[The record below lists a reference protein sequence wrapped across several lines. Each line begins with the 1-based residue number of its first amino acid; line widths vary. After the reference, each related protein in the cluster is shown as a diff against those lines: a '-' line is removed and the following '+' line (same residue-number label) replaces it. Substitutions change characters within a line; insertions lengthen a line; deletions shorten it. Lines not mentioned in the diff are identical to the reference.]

1 MKRGI
6 QNHFFL
12 TAGFVASRQSA
23 TILELNVAMPAEC
36 FSVDQFLSLKEFRCK
51 SGGKCQTRK
60 GEKCRSCRLDTC
72 IKENLDISLIQFPS
86 SYNFKKMKDWLS
98 KKRRELM
105 PNNFVKHLSG
115 QQNMMKNL
123 KLISNCNNNGNIID
137 NNNGNIIK
145 TNLSQLLTNN
155 DKINVDLE
163 MLLSTENKA
172 LKLRQSPNNLL
183 LEYLFTKNLENLIE
197 SKTNVLD
204 FIELFGMNGK
214 QLIINEN
221 LFKEGKNLPTIGN
234 YQNLDFLLEV
244 EIMRK
249 LPIFDKIPFEDKICL
264 FRSNIHRL
272 VTLSNCF
279 QSVQMGESSV
289 TYPNGLCPGDFC
301 KNLFERI
308 FSGKD
313 LNRYFFEP
321 NEVCVPKSITALYQ
335 YLYLF
340 VDLSLVSVTILII
353 SNLIYRY
360 QVLRRRAFTDIISE
374 FKPYNL
380 TQQEYV
386 LLKTILFCNSI
397 PENISQNSK
406 NLLKLEAERY
416 GQILMKYLQNLL
428 GNFKGAMRHADCL
441 LFIGKIFEYNMQQN
455 IFYKMVDE
463 KIFYNNERSSR
474 LIMERPIFVEQCLFK
489 FPN

>member
-1 MKRGI
+1 M
-6 QNHFFL
+6 FF
-12 TAGFVASRQSA
+12 RR
-23 TILELNVAMPAEC
+23 
-36 FSVDQFLSLKEFRCK
+36 SVLSLKEFRCK

-145 TNLSQLLTNN
+145 TNLPQLLPNN
-155 DKINVDLE
+155 ILEKINVDLE

-183 LEYLFTKNLENLIE
+183 LEYLFTKSLENLIE

-221 LFKEGKNLPTIGN
+221 LFKEGRNLPTIGN
-234 YQNLDFLLEV
+234 YQNLDFLLEI

-272 VTLSNCF
+272 VSLSNCF

-289 TYPNGLCPGDFC
+289 TYPNGLHPGDFC
-301 KNLFERI
+301 KNLFEKI
-308 FSGKD
+308 FSGEDFNK
-313 LNRYFFEP
+313 
-321 NEVCVPKSITALYQ
+321 
-335 YLYLF
+335 
-340 VDLSLVSVTILII
+340 
-353 SNLIYRY
+353 Y

-441 LFIGKIFEYNMQQN
+441 LFIGNIFEYNMQQN

-463 KIFYNNERSSR
+463 KIFGNNVRSSC

>member
-1 MKRGI
+1 M
-6 QNHFFL
+6 FF
-12 TAGFVASRQSA
+12 RR
-23 TILELNVAMPAEC
+23 
-36 FSVDQFLSLKEFRCK
+36 SVLSLKVFRCK
-51 SGGKCQTRK
+51 SQGKCQTKK
-60 GEKCRSCRLDTC
+60 GEKCRSCRFDTC
-72 IKENLDISLIQFPS
+72 VKENMDISLIQFPAG
-86 SYNFKKMKDWLS
+86 YNFQKMKEWLS
-98 KKRRELM
+98 RKRKELM
-105 PNNFVKHLSG
+105 ANNIAR
-115 QQNMMKNL
+115 NL
-123 KLISNCNNNGNIID
+123 KGHQNNLTDVRNSIIYNAND
-137 NNNGNIIK
+137 NIIK
-145 TNLSQLLTNN
+145 TNVPQNVN
-155 DKINVDLE
+155 VFDVDLE

-183 LEYLFTKNLENLIE
+183 LEYLFTKSLENLIE

-214 QLIINEN
+214 QLIIDEN

-234 YQNLDFLLEV
+234 YQNLDFLLEI

-279 QSVQMGESSV
+279 QSLQMGESSV
-289 TYPNGLCPGDFC
+289 TYPNGLHLGDFC
-301 KNLFERI
+301 KNLFEKI
-308 FSGKD
+308 FIGED
-313 LNRYFFEP
+313 L
-321 NEVCVPKSITALYQ
+321 K
-335 YLYLF
+335 
-340 VDLSLVSVTILII
+340 
-353 SNLIYRY
+353 RY
-360 QVLRRRAFTDIISE
+360 QVLRRRAFIDIITE
-374 FKPYNL
+374 FKPYNI

-441 LFIGKIFEYNMQQN
+441 LSIGKIFDYNRQQN
-455 IFYKMVDE
+455 IFYKMVYE
-463 KIFYNNERSSR
+463 KIFDNNTGNSLS
-474 LIMERPIFVEQCLFK
+474 IQKGSLFSQQS
-489 FPN
+489 FRYT

>member
-1 MKRGI
+1 
-6 QNHFFL
+6 
-12 TAGFVASRQSA
+12 
-23 TILELNVAMPAEC
+23 
-36 FSVDQFLSLKEFRCK
+36 
-51 SGGKCQTRK
+51 
-60 GEKCRSCRLDTC
+60 
-72 IKENLDISLIQFPS
+72 
-86 SYNFKKMKDWLS
+86 
-98 KKRRELM
+98 
-105 PNNFVKHLSG
+105 
-115 QQNMMKNL
+115 
-123 KLISNCNNNGNIID
+123 
-137 NNNGNIIK
+137 
-145 TNLSQLLTNN
+145 
-155 DKINVDLE
+155 

-183 LEYLFTKNLENLIE
+183 LEYLFTKSLENLIE

-234 YQNLDFLLEV
+234 YQNLDFLLEI

-289 TYPNGLCPGDFC
+289 TYPNGLHPGDFC
-301 KNLFERI
+301 KNLFEKI
-308 FSGKD
+308 FSGED
-313 LNRYFFEP
+313 LNRYQ
-321 NEVCVPKSITALYQ
+321 I
-335 YLYLF
+335 
-340 VDLSLVSVTILII
+340 
-353 SNLIYRY
+353 
-360 QVLRRRAFTDIISE
+360 LRRRAFTDIISE

-463 KIFYNNERSSR
+463 KIFYNNERSSG

>member
-1 MKRGI
+1 
-6 QNHFFL
+6 
-12 TAGFVASRQSA
+12 
-23 TILELNVAMPAEC
+23 
-36 FSVDQFLSLKEFRCK
+36 
-51 SGGKCQTRK
+51 
-60 GEKCRSCRLDTC
+60 
-72 IKENLDISLIQFPS
+72 
-86 SYNFKKMKDWLS
+86 
-98 KKRRELM
+98 
-105 PNNFVKHLSG
+105 
-115 QQNMMKNL
+115 
-123 KLISNCNNNGNIID
+123 
-137 NNNGNIIK
+137 
-145 TNLSQLLTNN
+145 
-155 DKINVDLE
+155 

-183 LEYLFTKNLENLIE
+183 LEYLFTKSLKNLIE

-204 FIELFGMNGK
+204 FIELFGIVEKNFFLFQNYYFKNGK
-214 QLIINEN
+214 QLITNEN

-234 YQNLDFLLEV
+234 YQNLDFLLEI

-289 TYPNGLCPGDFC
+289 TYPNGLHPGDFC
-301 KNLFERI
+301 KNL
-308 FSGKD
+308 
-313 LNRYFFEP
+313 
-321 NEVCVPKSITALYQ
+321 YQ
-335 YLYLF
+335 
-340 VDLSLVSVTILII
+340 I
-353 SNLIYRY
+353 
-360 QVLRRRAFTDIISE
+360 LRRRAFTDIISE

-441 LFIGKIFEYNMQQN
+441 LSIGKIFDYNRQQN

-463 KIFYNNERSSR
+463 KIFYNNERSSG